1 LFKYEDLNQMSWIAK
16 LIAKASLLVP
26 KPLYAYCD
34 IETADGNPLITKGA
48 EYVSMVRVRGIT
60 KMVRIADVDAIV
72 EALRVDLQGAL
83 EQPGNAIQAWYVCD
97 PGRTEIEIAAQ
108 LSGPRAIAGEMDL
121 RLDDIFSEREKRWPE
136 VMRFEECF
144 LVLWSRRNLLSREET
159 NQANKDRGEMAKN
172 APRLGTTDTPAQNIF
187 LSTEVLA
194 VKHAAFVQRIISG
207 FRVQDIVLEELTPR
221 EALIHMREALYPE
234 TVNSNW
240 KPSLPGDPLRPRMPE
255 PDEQPAADHLLW
267 PSLQSQIFLADA
279 VTAGTRMVNIG
290 NYDWSGM
297 DITLAPEDA
306 RPFSELVSRL
316 ASGHIPWRISTWI
329 ESGGSTAMT
338 LKAVGAEI
346 GGFVPGNKLIAN
358 AFKALRSMKETTAEV
373 SVRWRTSFATWAPAG
388 EKGRLNRNAAMM
400 AQRVMSWGN
409 CTLGMIAGD
418 PLEGVMGSALG
429 LTFGTTAPAAF
440 APLSQVLRMMPWC
453 RPASPW
459 KSGPALFRTPDGRI
473 WPYDPSGSGRGAI
486 FSLFVAPPRRGK
498 STLANAINLALCLS
512 RAAQG
517 SNGTKLPLIGKLDIG
532 ESAKGLILL
541 LQDALPA
548 HRQYEAAY
556 VRMQF
561 GPGFE
566 VNIFDT
572 QLGCRG
578 PLRLERTFIQNFLS
592 LATTSLENDQ
602 PFEGMDQFIGF
613 VVDEAYRMFG
623 DAGPNRK
630 SKRYEPGIDP
640 EIEAAIKRHHIVLEA
655 EPWWW
660 EIVDQLCLKGE
671 HQLAERAQH
680 HAVPVL
686 EDLITAA
693 RSPQVRDNFA
703 KIEAKTRESLP
714 DVFERYIKALIRQIP
729 SLNRRTSLN
738 LGGAR
743 VIVLDLEAVAPQGS
757 AENDRQTSMMYML
770 GRHILAR
777 NFFLKPED
785 LSAVP
790 AAMRVYHAK
799 RFSEIHE
806 STKRLDY
813 DEYHRTKNAKAV
825 RAQVVRDILEGG
837 KHNVQI
843 AVSSQ
848 SIQHFDDE
856 LISFTTDRFVLGAGD
871 QTEADLITKRFQLS
885 EAGSWIVRNRLNGP
899 DSDGGGAP
907 FLVTINAYNRN
918 YEQMLV
924 NSLGPVELWALSTS
938 PHDVNLR
945 SRIYSRLGP
954 AEGRRRLAVAFPKG
968 TATAEIERRKDE
980 RLKRGEQQDR
990 AEEGV
995 YEELARELFDG
1006 RGVGM
1011 KLRDVEIADVK
1022 AAAE

>member
-1 LFKYEDLNQMSWIAK
+1 MSWIAK
-16 LIAKASLLVP
+16 TIAKVSLLMP

-34 IETADGNPLITKGA
+34 IETVDGNALLTNSG
-48 EYVSMVRVRGIT
+48 EYVSVVRVRGIT

-83 EQPGNAIQAWYVCD
+83 EQPGNAIQAWYICD
-97 PGRTEIEIAAQ
+97 PGRTGVEIADQ
-108 LSGPRAIAGEMDL
+108 LAGPRAIAGEMGL
-121 RLDDIFSEREKRWPE
+121 NLDDIFLEREKRWPE
-136 VMRFEECF
+136 VMRYEDCF
-144 LVLWSRRNLLSREET
+144 LVLWSRRNLMSREEMG
-159 NQANKDRGEMAKN
+159 QAEKDRNEAVKG
-172 APRLGTTDTPAQNIF
+172 APRLGTTDNPAQNIF
-187 LSTEVLA
+187 LANEILS

-207 FRVQDIVLEELTPR
+207 FRVQNVVLEELSPR
-221 EALIHMREALYPE
+221 DALVQMREALYPE

-240 KPSLPGDPLRPRMPE
+240 KPLLPGDRLRPRMPE
-255 PDEQPAADHLLW
+255 SDEKPAADHLLW
-267 PSLQSQIFLADA
+267 PSLQSQIFSADA
-279 VTAGTRMVNIG
+279 VTSGTRMVNIG

-297 DITLAPEDA
+297 DITLAPEDP

-329 ESGGSTAMT
+329 ESGGSVAMS

-346 GGFVPGNKLIAN
+346 GGFVPGNKLIAS
-358 AFKALRSMKETTAEV
+358 AFKSLRAMKEATAEV
-373 SVRWRTSFATWAPAG
+373 SVRWRTSLATWAPAG
-388 EKGRLNRNAAMM
+388 EKGRLTRSAAMM

-409 CTLGMIAGD
+409 CTVGTIAGD

-440 APLSQVLRMMPWC
+440 APLSAALRMMPWC

-473 WPYDPSGSGRGAI
+473 WPYDPSGSGRGAV

-498 STLANAINLALCLS
+498 STLANAINLSLCLS

-532 ESAKGLILL
+532 ESARGLVLL

-548 HRQYEAAY
+548 HRRHEAAY
-556 VRMQF
+556 VRMKF
-561 GPGFE
+561 GPGYE

-572 QLGCRG
+572 QLGCRA

-623 DAGPNRK
+623 DVGPNRK
-630 SKRYEPGIDP
+630 TKRYDPGIEP
-640 EIEAAIKRHHIVLEA
+640 EIEAAIRRHRIVLEA

-660 EIVDQLCLKGE
+660 EVVDQLCAKGE
-671 HQLAERAQH
+671 YQLAEKAQH
-680 HAVPVL
+680 YAVPVL

-693 RSPQVRDNFA
+693 RSPQVRDNFS

-738 LGGAR
+738 LGDAR
-743 VIVLDLEAVAPQGS
+743 VIVLDLEEVAPQGS
-757 AENDRQTSMMYML
+757 SESDRQTSMMYML

-777 NFFLKPED
+777 NFFLKPD
-785 LSAVP
+785 DIAAVP
-790 AAMRVYHAK
+790 PEMRAYHGK

-806 STKRLDY
+806 ATKRLDY
-813 DEYHRTKNAKAV
+813 DEYHRTSKAKAV

-843 AVSSQ
+843 AVTSQ
-848 SIQHFDDE
+848 SILHFDDE
-856 LISFTTDRFVLGAGD
+856 LIGFTTDRFVLGAGD
-871 QTEADLITKRFQLS
+871 MEEADLITKRFQLS

-899 DSDGGGAP
+899 DADGGGAP
-907 FLVTINAYNRN
+907 FLVTLKAYNRD

-945 SRIYSRLGP
+945 ARMYNRLGP
-954 AEGRRRLAVAFPKG
+954 AEGRRRLAIAFPKG
-968 TATAEIERRKDE
+968 TATGEIERRKDE

-995 YEELARELFDG
+995 YEELAQELFDG

-1011 KLRDVEIADVK
+1011 KLRDMELSEMR
-1022 AAAE
+1022 AAE